1 MEDQHV
7 PLNRVTLTRFTRSIR
22 NFATGEAGPQAIF
35 LFALLLTLLVAINGL
50 NVVSSYV
57 GRDFMTAI
65 AERNRAGFV
74 LFAFVYVL
82 VFAASTVAAVSY
94 RFVEER
100 LGLLW
105 RRWQTQRLTTTYLA
119 RRTYYRLDAG
129 GLIAN
134 ADQRIT
140 DDVRAFT
147 TTTLSF
153 VLMMLNATFTVVA
166 FSGVLWTI
174 SPSLFAVAVGYAAVG
189 SLAAIYLGRPLVGLN
204 YTQLDKEANFRAEL
218 IHVRENAES
227 VALAHREGRL
237 RVRLAHGLDE
247 LTNNYRRII
256 AVNRNLSFFTT
267 GYNYLIQ
274 IIPAL
279 IVAPLYIREE
289 VEFGVITQS
298 AMAFAQLL
306 GAFSLIVTQ
315 FQSISSFA
323 AVLARLNALNDAFQ
337 QAHAPTPAGIEVR
350 EESGRLAYEHLTLHS
365 PRDGRVLV
373 ADLSITIARGTRLLV
388 LGSDDT
394 AKVALFRATA
404 SMWDAGVGRIIRPG
418 LEDILFLPE
427 RPYMPPGTL
436 REGLVRTR
444 HDADVSDERI
454 VNTLHELGLDAV
466 LKRAGGLDVEKDW
479 DDILSLGEQQQLA
492 FARLILA
499 APTCAFLHRIS
510 TALNA
515 AQICPMLRIVARH
528 GITYVTFGTAEDD
541 PSCYDVVLQLGPGGS
556 WEWKP
561 LEASP
566 AAAEPGA
573 AAR

>member
-22 NFATGEAGPQAIF
+22 NFATSEVGRQAVF
-35 LFALLLTLLVAINGL
+35 LFALLLTLLVAINAL

-65 AERNRAGFV
+65 AERNRAGFA
-74 LFAFVYVL
+74 LFAFAYCV
-82 VFAASTVAAVSY
+82 VFAATTVAAVSY

-105 RRWQTQRLTTTYLA
+105 RQWQTQRLTTMYLA
-119 RRTYYRLDAG
+119 RRAYYRLDAG

-134 ADQRIT
+134 PDQRIT
-140 DDVRAFT
+140 DDVRAYT

-153 VLMMLNATFTVVA
+153 VLMMLNASFTVLA

-174 SPSLFAVAVGYAAVG
+174 SPTLFAVAVGYAAVG

-204 YTQLDKEANFRAEL
+204 YTQLDKEANFRAAL

-227 VALAHREGRL
+227 VALLHREGRL
-237 RVRLAHGLDE
+237 RVRLARGLDE
-247 LTNNYRRII
+247 LTTNYRRII

-289 VEFGVITQS
+289 IEFGVITQS

-337 QAHAPTPAGIEVR
+337 QAHAPTAAGIEVR
-350 EESGRLAYEHLTLHS
+350 EEAGPLAYDHLTLRS
-365 PRDGRVLV
+365 PRDRRVLV
-373 ADLSITIARGTRLLV
+373 ADLSITVRPGTRLLV
-388 LGSDDT
+388 LGPDDT

-404 SMWDAGVGRIIRPG
+404 SMWDAGEGRIIRPG
-418 LEDILFLPE
+418 LDDILFLTE

-436 REGLVRTR
+436 REGLVRTGQ
-444 HDADVSDERI
+444 DADVSDERI
-454 VNTLHELGLDAV
+454 VNTLHELELDLV

-499 APTCAFLHRIS
+499 APAYAFLHRVS

-515 AQICPMLRIVARH
+515 AQVCPLLRVVAKH

-541 PSCYDVVLQLGPGGS
+541 LSCYDAVLQLHAGGG
-556 WEWKP
+556 WEWKT
-561 LEASP
+561 LDSA
-566 AAAEPGA
+566 AVAAEPGA